1 MKEFTTKLFSMSSL
15 ILSRASSV
23 TPVSSGSHL
32 CEVFREI
39 YICGFLY
46 REYMDRLPY
55 IPHTRDGRHIFITFR
70 VIHRNVVCCHWWG
83 DTGICNQLTEFT
95 HDQRSYSSYSDSVVK
110 QKLLC

>member
-1 MKEFTTKLFSMSSL
+1 MKEFATKLFSMSSL
-15 ILSRASSV
+15 ILSRAYYV
-23 TPVSSGSHL
+23 MPVSSGSHL

-46 REYMDRLPY
+46 REYMDRLSY

-70 VIHRNVVCCHWWG
+70 VIDRNVVCCHWSG
-83 DTGICNQLTEFT
+83 DTGICNQLTELS
-95 HDQRSYSSYSDSVVK
+95 QRSYSSCSDSVVK